1 MHRILGLLALLA
13 GAIGAAALT
22 SIAAGSADRRAQAIP
37 GLRGTIW
44 VTNRVLNN
52 VTVFDPA
59 TGGVVATIPTGRSSA
74 DVAVSQR
81 AGKAYVTNETDNSI
95 SVVSTSSRSVIG
107 TIAVGAVPHHIKVS
121 QDGRRVYFGEF
132 GTNKIGVIDTRTDAF
147 TEFAASTNAA
157 ARSHSPFPSRDGKT
171 VFVANEIGD
180 EVVAL
185 DAATGQTRFTVAPGS
200 RPSEILA
207 TPDGRSLYIAVRG
220 ENKLKLLDLTTRAIA
235 RELTVGTQP
244 DTLQLTPDGRTLVIG
259 LRGQP
264 AQMVFVDTAS
274 FTVSATVTIGGVGT
288 TAAHE
293 WLSASGRYVYSVFEG
308 PGAGIAVID
317 RTTASVVGTLPYPG
331 GGRPHGVY
339 YADPAAIEGPGLT
352 VGAQSARAGRSP
364 VVRVAVGCGAVTIV
378 DCRARVSAFAIGVG
392 GLPGGGASTIAAGSS
407 RAVTIGLNA
416 RALRALERNRTLRVR
431 VRVTAFD
438 RLDSGKTV
446 LRTVVL
452 RAGRR

>member
-1 MHRILGLLALLA
+1 
-13 GAIGAAALT
+13 
-22 SIAAGSADRRAQAIP
+22 
-37 GLRGTIW
+37 
-44 VTNRVLNN
+44 
-52 VTVFDPA
+52 
-59 TGGVVATIPTGRSSA
+59 
-74 DVAVSQR
+74 
-81 AGKAYVTNETDNSI
+81 
-95 SVVSTSSRSVIG
+95 
-107 TIAVGAVPHHIKVS
+107 
-121 QDGRRVYFGEF
+121 
-132 GTNKIGVIDTRTDAF
+132 
-147 TEFAASTNAA
+147 
-157 ARSHSPFPSRDGKT
+157 

-352 VGAQSARAGRSP
+352 SVRSLLGQDARPSCGSRSGVVPSRSWTAGRGS
-364 VVRVAVGCGAVTIV
+364 VRSRSGSGACPAGVPPPSR
-378 DCRARVSAFAIGVG
+378 RAPRA
-392 GLPGGGASTIAAGSS
+392 PS
-407 RAVTIGLNA
+407 RSV
-416 RALRALERNRTLRVR
+416 
-431 VRVTAFD
+431 
-438 RLDSGKTV
+438 
-446 LRTVVL
+446 
-452 RAGRR
+452 

>member
-121 QDGRRVYFGEF
+121 QDGRRAYFGEF

-180 EVVAL
+180 EVVASMRRP
-185 DAATGQTRFTVAPGS
+185 GRPGS
-200 RPSEILA
+200 R
-207 TPDGRSLYIAVRG
+207 SLPARG
-220 ENKLKLLDLTTRAIA
+220 
-235 RELTVGTQP
+235 
-244 DTLQLTPDGRTLVIG
+244 
-259 LRGQP
+259 
-264 AQMVFVDTAS
+264 
-274 FTVSATVTIGGVGT
+274 
-288 TAAHE
+288 
-293 WLSASGRYVYSVFEG
+293 
-308 PGAGIAVID
+308 
-317 RTTASVVGTLPYPG
+317 
-331 GGRPHGVY
+331 
-339 YADPAAIEGPGLT
+339 
-352 VGAQSARAGRSP
+352 
-364 VVRVAVGCGAVTIV
+364 
-378 DCRARVSAFAIGVG
+378 RARSWRRRT
-392 GLPGGGASTIAAGSS
+392 GARSTSRCAA
-407 RAVTIGLNA
+407 
-416 RALRALERNRTLRVR
+416 RT
-431 VRVTAFD
+431 
-438 RLDSGKTV
+438 S
-446 LRTVVL
+446 
-452 RAGRR
+452 